1 MHAQPVAY
9 RQGNDWDILA
19 LSLARIENVVAD
31 PLALIEI
38 LSDPANRA
46 PLEAERALAEGWY
59 HRSQGGNETES
70 TKRPTIPDTPQ
81 PPFIVPD
88 GSWRRD
94 NSTRVGD
101 VQLQPLSTMFRGDC
115 AEYGL
120 VVLDISD
127 LESGVKPPPKKEPD
141 IVLISPRPRVPLS
154 ILQWLRKYFYYM
166 SLDAGP
172 SLLRLEDRPLVD
184 LLMLQ
189 PWTTFGR
196 RSLKIRLELKIR
208 IKHLRKVSSQV
219 SPTVYFWPS
228 KSTTRAKTAL
238 TSSPWRLT
246 TSDEPPRDAHIDRA
260 KDTSFT
266 TGSRLT
272 TSHEPPRN
280 ARSIC
285 LFIFNWVAFRNL
297 TPGLI
302 AAAVESDELRGVSAL
317 SLCVDKFKPEG
328 GEGDEGDLGD
338 LAAALARS
346 TALKRL
352 CFLQGPD
359 RDSDNA
365 SDRFCTQMLLQGR
378 SSGDLGWLRD
388 KTIYLTCAFSTST
401 SVTFTS
407 SVVQVFPA
415 MHMFTFVSNQHED
428 VADADHQDSYYYTMG
443 NTLLDTERFAVR
455 FLSYLRSVGSGSD
468 KAILRFAYR
477 GGGGSSLTTTIN
489 HQQRRQVTATIV
501 IVGTIRCG
509 SHSRRILLATTSQQM
524 MSLESDSDDD
534 DVFLRYSFIRIRQTS
549 AEIAPEQQQQ
559 RPIPIDNLVEIVG
572 GLTDFLRETR

>member
-1 MHAQPVAY
+1 MNY
-9 RQGNDWDILA
+9 
-19 LSLARIENVVAD
+19 SLIYAHTYL
-31 PLALIEI
+31 PHFLT
-38 LSDPANRA
+38 
-46 PLEAERALAEGWY
+46 
-59 HRSQGGNETES
+59 HET
-70 TKRPTIPDTPQ
+70 D
-81 PPFIVPD
+81 
-88 GSWRRD
+88 
-94 NSTRVGD
+94 
-101 VQLQPLSTMFRGDC
+101 
-115 AEYGL
+115 
-120 VVLDISD
+120 
-127 LESGVKPPPKKEPD
+127 
-141 IVLISPRPRVPLS
+141 
-154 ILQWLRKYFYYM
+154 
-166 SLDAGP
+166 
-172 SLLRLEDRPLVD
+172 
-184 LLMLQ
+184 
-189 PWTTFGR
+189 
-196 RSLKIRLELKIR
+196 
-208 IKHLRKVSSQV
+208 
-219 SPTVYFWPS
+219 FWPS
-228 KSTTRAKTAL
+228 KSTTRAKTAS

-302 AAAVESDELRGVSAL
+302 AAAVESDELRGASAL

-477 GGGGSSLTTTIN
+477 GGGRLVTHHHHQPSTTTTSHCHHCYRWDDSLWIPFPPDSISDHLAAN
-489 HQQRRQVTATIV
+489 DESRVRVRDMHPRSWVLILDQQ
-501 IVGTIRCG
+501 GG
-509 SHSRRILLATTSQQM
+509 S
-524 MSLESDSDDD
+524 SDDD